1 LKRAVFRGDKEF
13 SPDFINDVIEV
24 DKKIIDIA
32 DQDEQGRQKE
42 TYF

>member
-1 LKRAVFRGDKEF
+1 LKRAVFRDDKKF
-13 SPDFINDVIEV
+13 SPDFINDVIEI
-24 DKKIIDIA
+24 DKGVINIA